1 MFPSETTLLVGRVG
15 LVVGETVLGL
25 YVRSVEGG
33 RDEGAV
39 DPVPLEGCRDGGAV
53 DPVALVGVGRAGAVD
68 PVAVEGVGDEGAFDP
83 VAVEGVVTGE
93 PGSVEPPEDGVSV
106 CGETAELLSA
116 PDEQAVM
123 SEAHR
128 IAITAATRR
137 PRHLWAR
144 RTIGGTGGV
153 RAGRV
158 LSLGCAGT

>member
-1 MFPSETTLLVGRVG
+1 MFPSEMTPLAGRVG

-33 RDEGAV
+33 RD
-39 DPVPLEGCRDGGAV
+39 GGAV
-53 DPVALVGVGRAGAVD
+53 DL
-68 PVAVEGVGDEGAFDP
+68 VAVAGVVTGGP
-83 VAVEGVVTGE
+83 VVTGE
-93 PGSVEPPEDGVSV
+93 PGSVGPPEDGGSV

-116 PDEQAVM
+116 PEEQAVT

-128 IAITAATRR
+128 IATTAATRR

-153 RAGRV
+153 RAGRM
-158 LSLGCAGT
+158 LSPGCAGP